1 MSDPHERFRPPSRQ
15 STSPFVTRDQEDRPV
30 QNIWGR
36 REESLETLIKP
47 IVETRGVT
55 REYPMGET
63 IVRALRGVDMR
74 VQRGQLVAVKGR
86 SGSGKTTLLN
96 LIGGLDRP
104 TAGQVYF
111 DSREVSSM
119 DENDLIDLRRNKIG
133 FIFQAF
139 GLIPILSAAENVEI
153 PLRLAQVR
161 VSQREER
168 VRVLLELVGLGE
180 RATHRPHELSG
191 GEQQRVAIARALANA
206 PELLLADEPTGQLD
220 SQTGRTIMTLIR
232 ALVHSE
238 GVTAIVATH
247 DPVLIDL
254 ADRLIELQDG
264 NIISDSAAVVDDS
277 DRYSVHR

>member
-1 MSDPHERFRPPSRQ
+1 ERFRPPSR
-15 STSPFVTRDQEDRPV
+15 SGASPFVTQERDDRPG
-30 QNIWGR
+30 QTLWGHR
-36 REESLETLIKP
+36 QEALDTLIKP
-47 IVETRGVT
+47 IVETQAVT

-63 IVRALRGVDMR
+63 VVRALRGIDMR
-74 VQRGQLVAVKGR
+74 VQRGTLVAVKGR

-104 TAGQVYF
+104 TAGHVYF
-111 DSREVSSM
+111 DGREVSNM
-119 DENDLIDLRRNKIG
+119 DEADLIDLRRNKIG

-153 PLRLAQVR
+153 PLRLAR
-161 VSQREER
+161 VNVAQREER

-180 RATHRPHELSG
+180 RAGHRPHELSG

-254 ADRLIELQDG
+254 ADRMIELRDG
-264 NIISDSAAVVDDS
+264 SVIYDSASVADES
-277 DRYSVHR
+277 ERYSVHR